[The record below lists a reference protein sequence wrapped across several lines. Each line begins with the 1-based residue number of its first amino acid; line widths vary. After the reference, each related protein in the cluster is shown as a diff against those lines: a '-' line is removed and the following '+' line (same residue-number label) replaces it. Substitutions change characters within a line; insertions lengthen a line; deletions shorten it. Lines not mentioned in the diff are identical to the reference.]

1 MKMSTECDGNLK
13 EAPPLPQGMVVEMGE
28 GFEGVQ
34 TKMSSKG
41 QEIILKRREGFLGL
55 RDSIWEEHDQR
66 EPGN

>member
-1 MKMSTECDGNLK
+1 M
-13 EAPPLPQGMVVEMGE
+13 EMGE
-28 GFEGVQ
+28 GFEGVK

-55 RDSIWEEHDQR
+55 GDSKCEEHDQR

>member
-1 MKMSTECDGNLK
+1 M
-13 EAPPLPQGMVVEMGE
+13 EMGE
-28 GFEGVQ
+28 GFEGVK

-55 RDSIWEEHDQR
+55 GDSMCKEHDQR